1 MDPTLALLIACCRAG
16 FDPASAASLPDRLR
30 RADGKALTRLA
41 QRHRVE
47 GLAWRA
53 LRQAGVLIPGTQ
65 ALGLEAR
72 TITVEGLQMAVETGR
87 VHRAFAAASLPHLF
101 LKGQALGALAWGDPL
116 LKRQIDL
123 DLLVSPEAIGRAANL
138 LGALGYVQQLPEPS
152 VDPVDWHRRHKE
164 SLWRSDDGLLVDLHS
179 RVADNRALLP
189 TVTANGPTERVAIAG
204 GIEIPTLPRA
214 MLLPYLAVHG
224 GSSAWFRLK
233 WLADFAAVVHRT
245 DHQALDRLT
254 ERADRLGAGRALA
267 AALVLSHRLFGTYV
281 DDALWYD
288 RGTRKLVSLSL
299 KALSNPVEPLDRR
312 LGTLA
317 IHHAQLLLGQ
327 GPGFMAGEALR
338 QAGAVLMR

>member
-1 MDPTLALLIACCRAG
+1 MNPTLALLIDCCRAG
-16 FDPASAASLPDRLR
+16 FDPAAAAGLPDRLR
-30 RADGKALTRLA
+30 HADGVALTRLA
-41 QRHRVE
+41 RRHRVE

-53 LRQAGVLIPGTQ
+53 IRHAGVLVLGTQ

-72 TITVEGLQMAVETGR
+72 TIAVEGLQMAVETGR
-87 VHRAFAAASLPHLF
+87 VHRALAEVSLPHLF

-116 LKRQIDL
+116 LKRQIDI
-123 DLLVSPEAIGRAANL
+123 DLLVAPDGIGRAAAL
-138 LGALGYVQQLPEPS
+138 LAALGYVQQTPEPS
-152 VDPVDWHRRHKE
+152 VDPLDWHRRQKE

-179 RVADNRALLP
+179 RVADNRSLLP
-189 TVTANGPTERVAIAG
+189 GVTATGPVERVTIAG

-245 DHQALDRLT
+245 DHATLDRLA
-254 ERADRLGAGRALA
+254 ERANRLGAGRALA
-267 AALVLSHRLFGTYV
+267 AALVLSHRLLGTHV
-281 DDALWYD
+281 GDALWYD

-299 KALSNPVEPLDRR
+299 KALSHPVEPLDRR
-312 LGTLA
+312 FGTIP

-338 QAGAVLMR
+338 QAGGLLIR